1 MVKVDILY
9 KYFPDFTETQKK
21 QFDALYDLYVEWNEK
36 INVISRKDIEQLY
49 VHHVLHALGIAKFI
63 DFKYI
68 NNVLDIGT
76 GGGFPGIPL
85 AIMFPKISFHLVDS
99 IGKKITVVKA
109 IAESIELTNIK
120 AEQKRAEDI
129 KAHYDLI
136 TCRAVTQLSD
146 FYGWIQNNIHPNTII
161 ACLKGGDLT
170 QEIRTFKDNIYNS
183 RMKVSVKQHLMS
195 SVFEEDFFET
205 KLLVVVKQ

>member
-1 MVKVDILY
+1 MVSVDIITQ
-9 KYFPDFTETQKK
+9 YFPDITSSQQK
-21 QFDALYDLYVEWNEK
+21 QFEALYPLYAEWNEK
-36 INVISRKDIEQLY
+36 INVISRKDIDQLY
-49 VHHVLHALGIAKFI
+49 IHHVLHALSLAKFI
-63 DFKYI
+63 DFKTI

-85 AIMFPKISFHLVDS
+85 AILFPKIQFHLVDS

-109 IAESIELTNIK
+109 VAEALQLTNVK
-120 AEQKRAEDI
+120 AEQNRAENI

-136 TCRAVTQLSD
+136 TCRAVTQLSE

-183 RMKVSVKQHLMS
+183 RLKVKVQQYLLS
-195 SVFEEDFFET
+195 SVYKEDFFET
-205 KLLVVVKQ
+205 KQLVVIR